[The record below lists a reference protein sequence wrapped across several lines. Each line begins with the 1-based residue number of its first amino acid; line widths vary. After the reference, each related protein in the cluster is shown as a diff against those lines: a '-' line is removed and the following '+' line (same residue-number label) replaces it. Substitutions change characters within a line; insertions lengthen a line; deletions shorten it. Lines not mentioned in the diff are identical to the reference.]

1 LEFFRSMWVL
11 LWVSI
16 CSYLSGEDLIGEY
29 LFNHKAWIK
38 AAQTWNLLCC
48 KHWKRQIW
56 NLKTSGA
63 LQWVVVASSGSD
75 LAFLTSRLLPRQAGN
90 SYYFIWGANTNQSR
104 VHPVWSVLWL
114 IEPMLFLFV
123 LIMIWLL
130 QAILQYHPSA
140 VFSYQ
145 AFLY

>member
-1 LEFFRSMWVL
+1 MWVL

-56 NLKTSGA
+56 NLKTSGV
-63 LQWVVVASSGSD
+63 LQWVLAASSGSD
-75 LAFLTSRLLPRQAGN
+75 LAFPTSRAFFFQDKQEIPITSSEVQTL
-90 SYYFIWGANTNQSR
+90 TR
-104 VHPVWSVLWL
+104 VEY
-114 IEPMLFLFV
+114 IQFE
-123 LIMIWLL
+123 
-130 QAILQYHPSA
+130 
-140 VFSYQ
+140 VFYDS
-145 AFLY
+145 